1 MRISDWSSDVCSSD
15 LMSRDRIVGPLASI
29 RETLPPSDWLACT
42 VPVAPNVPGPD
53 RVRVLPDCIS
63 TIRSPATRVS
73 LSLDLS
79 RAPVG
84 YLAADG
90 PVERTTIDCAAAA
103 VTMVRARSE
112 EQTAELTS
120 LMRSS

>member
-15 LMSRDRIVGPLASI
+15 L
-29 RETLPPSDWLACT
+29 
-42 VPVAPNVPGPD
+42 
-53 RVRVLPDCIS
+53 DCIS

-73 LSLDLS
+73 LSVDLS

-103 VTMVRARSE
+103 VTMVRAAT
-112 EQTAELTS
+112 TAAAVRPMRRIRKSGKDIAFS
-120 LMRSS
+120 LFGQIGRAHV

>member
-42 VPVAPNVPGPD
+42 VPVAPKVPGPD

-63 TIRSPATRVS
+63 TILSPATRVS

-84 YLAADG
+84 FLAGDG
-90 PVERTTIDCAAAA
+90 PVGRTTNECCAAAG
-103 VTMVRARSE
+103 TLVRGAKVG
-112 EQTAELTS
+112 
-120 LMRSS
+120 